1 MLDKS
6 ADMELVELILKQGL
20 IKNRTDTIRI
30 FWFQSCSTTFER
42 SHENESQ
49 FQIDYPIIIEF
60 FEKHRRKAKFFY
72 LKDKIKK
79 LDKNRKLLG

>member
-20 IKNRTDTIRI
+20 IKNITDTIRI

-49 FQIDYPIIIEF
+49 FQID
-60 FEKHRRKAKFFY
+60 
-72 LKDKIKK
+72 
-79 LDKNRKLLG
+79 